1 MWHDIEAKVDL
12 LNFGFIA
19 EAAAGLIR
27 ESGGEPITIGVS
39 GGWGVGKSSLV
50 KMVGKALEGDKDA
63 QKKYVF
69 LEFNAWLYQ
78 GFDDARQALLQAVS
92 DRLLEVAKER
102 RTFID
107 DVLALAR
114 RVKWLRVGRI
124 VAPTAAGLVAGTA
137 LGGPLGALVGAA
149 SGVLKSVDEVARQ
162 QELEKLKE
170 AYGHLQPEL
179 TELLK
184 DKPSESLPKEI
195 QGLRHALVEVLT
207 KLDVTLVVLV
217 DDLDRCL
224 PNTAIATLEAMRLL
238 LHVPRTAFIIAADE
252 EMIRSAVRV
261 HFGSADISEDL
272 VTSYFDKL
280 IQVPLRVPRLG
291 TNEAKVYVALLMAER
306 AVRRG
311 RLSAQGF
318 ADAKEA
324 LVGALQRGWAGD
336 VTLEVL
342 KRAFGSS
349 AAAMSKEID
358 MAEQLAPM
366 LVGAEK
372 IAGNPRLI
380 KRFLNNLVIREALA
394 EKQQMATAF
403 DALVKMQLFE
413 RCASAAAFDFLAK
426 GVAAHD
432 QGRFEVLAQLEAALR
447 KGDDYKDRAPDPSW
461 NYAFYEQWLKL
472 DPPLAE
478 TNLKPFLYLSRDR
491 AASISTGAEL
501 SAEARAA
508 LDATLATDQI
518 INGLVTQ
525 LQTLG
530 QQEVEAILVR
540 LVRRARAEN
549 WTAASVGRMF
559 NCTEA
564 HPALGETLVVALR
577 EIAPAQR
584 PPSVGPILA
593 AKPWAAELLKEWK
606 DDPATPERLRK
617 LLQIK
622 GK

>member
-12 LNFGFIA
+12 LNFGFVA
-19 EAAAGLIR
+19 EAAAELIR
-27 ESGGEPITIGVS
+27 ESASEPLTIGVS

-50 KMVGKALEGDKDA
+50 RMVGKALESDKDS
-63 QKKYVF
+63 QKRYVF

-92 DRLLEVAKER
+92 DRLLEAAQER
-102 RTFID
+102 KTFVD
-107 DVLALAR
+107 EVRAFAR
-114 RVKWLRVGRI
+114 RVNWLKLGRI
-124 VAPTAAGLVAGTA
+124 VAPTVAGLIGGTA

-149 SGVLKSVDEVARQ
+149 GGVLKSVDEAARLS
-162 QELEKLKE
+162 EMEKLKE
-170 AYGHLQPEL
+170 AYTHLQPEL
-179 TELLK
+179 ADLLK
-184 DKPSESLPKEI
+184 DKSPESLPKEI
-195 QGLRHALVEVLT
+195 QGLREALVEVLS
-207 KLDVTLVVLV
+207 KLGVTLIVLV

-261 HFGSADISEDL
+261 HFGNADISEDL

-291 TNEAKVYVALLMAER
+291 SNEVKAYVALLMAER
-306 AVRRG
+306 ANRKG
-311 RLSAQGF
+311 RLDAQPF
-318 ADAKEA
+318 ADAKAA
-324 LVGALQRGWAGD
+324 LLGALQRGWAGD
-336 VTLEVL
+336 ITLEVL
-342 KRAFGSS
+342 KRAFGAS

-358 MAEQLAPM
+358 MAEQLAPI

-394 EKQQMATAF
+394 EKQHMATPF

-413 RCASAAAFDFLAK
+413 RCASNAAFEHLAK
-426 GVAAHD
+426 SVAAND
-432 QGRFEVLAQLEAALR
+432 QGRFEALATLETSLR
-447 KGDDYKDRAPDPSW
+447 KGEDYKAPDPSW
-461 NYAFYEQWLKL
+461 NQSFYEQWLKL
-472 DPPLAE
+472 DPPLAD

-491 AASISTGAEL
+491 ATSTSSGAEL

-518 INGLVTQ
+518 VGGLVTQ
-525 LQTLG
+525 LKALS
-530 QQEVEAILVR
+530 QQEVDGILVR
-540 LVRRARAEN
+540 LIRRARADN
-549 WTAASVGRMF
+549 WTGASVGRMF

-564 HPALGETLVVALR
+564 YAELGPALVNALR

-584 PPSVGPILA
+584 PPAVGPLLA
-593 AKPWAAELLKEWK
+593 LKAWASDLLQEWK
-606 DDPATPERLRK
+606 DDPDTPARLRT
-617 LLQIK
+617 LLQLK